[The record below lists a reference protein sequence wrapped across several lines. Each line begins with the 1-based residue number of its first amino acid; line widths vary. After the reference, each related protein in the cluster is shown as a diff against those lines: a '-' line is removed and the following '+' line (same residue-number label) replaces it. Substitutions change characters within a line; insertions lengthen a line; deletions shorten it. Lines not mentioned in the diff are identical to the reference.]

1 MFVVRLGTS
10 SSIPDYNK
18 HWVEGAELCLPPR
31 VGPQL
36 GAVFNSLLYLSRLNS
51 YGGVQ
56 RPSSARNPPLGG
68 CSHFLT
74 VLGSPETEP
83 AKEDARG
90 IQSVKAIT
98 QPIPWFFMP
107 LDIWR

>member
-10 SSIPDYNK
+10 SSIPDYSK

-36 GAVFNSLLYLSRLNS
+36 GAVFNSLPFLSPFNS
-51 YGGVQ
+51 YGIQ
-56 RPSSARNPPLGG
+56 RPRSARNPLLEA

-74 VLGSPETEP
+74 AFEGPETEP
-83 AKEDARG
+83 AKEDAPG

-98 QPIPWFFMP
+98 RPIPWFFMP